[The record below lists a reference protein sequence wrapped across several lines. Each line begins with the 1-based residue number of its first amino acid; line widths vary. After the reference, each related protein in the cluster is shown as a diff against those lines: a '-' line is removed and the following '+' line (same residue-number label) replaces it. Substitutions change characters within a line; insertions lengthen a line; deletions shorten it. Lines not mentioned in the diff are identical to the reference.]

1 MTYINGAVCPE
12 TQEPMTFS
20 INMYC
25 DSTQDHEYF
34 DVSAGV
40 LGDLCNPYLDTVSW
54 VACPRLSVSELWSY
68 IEQYEEYFGVFLLIA
83 GVLLVFMGRKLIKPA
98 VCCAG
103 FITTIAFSCLIFYSV
118 YLDDVANTA
127 DFWYFLGGGAL
138 AGIIVG
144 LLLAWCLRVGA
155 AILAGWGGVCG
166 ALILN
171 ETILYRAEMP
181 WLFWTSICICAV
193 AAGVLAF
200 VILDEVVIIS
210 TTLLGAYSL
219 VRGTAC
225 YAGHYYN
232 EVTMAEMAKDGLLED
247 IDPWYWAYVGGFF
260 LMIGVGLFVQCK
272 SYKKEKAKKEAKKH
286 PYLALE
292 AQSR

>member
-1 MTYINGAVCPE
+1 
-12 TQEPMTFS
+12 MTFS

-25 DSTQDHEYF
+25 DSTQDKEYF

-54 VACPRLSVSELWSY
+54 VACPRLSVSEIWTYL
-68 IEQYEEYFGVFLLIA
+68 EQYEEYFGIFLLVA
-83 GVLLVFMGRKLIKPA
+83 GLLLTFMGLKLIKPL
-98 VCCAG
+98 CFSINRNG
-103 FITTIAFSCLIFYSV
+103 FISTIALSCLIFYSV
-118 YLDDVANTA
+118 YLDDTADTA

-138 AGIIVG
+138 AGIFVG
-144 LLLAWCLRVGA
+144 LLLAWCVKIGA

-166 ALILN
+166 ALV
-171 ETILYRAEMP
+171 LYEAVLFRAEQP
-181 WLFWTSICICAV
+181 WLFWTVICVCAVGAAV
-193 AAGVLAF
+193 AAF
-200 VILDEVVIIS
+200 FIFEEVIIIS
-210 TTLLGAYSL
+210 TTLLGAYAL

-260 LMIGVGLFVQCK
+260 LMIGIGMFVQCK
-272 SYKKEKAKKEAKKH
+272 AYKKEKAKKAAKKH
-286 PYLALE
+286 PYMALE
-292 AQSR
+292 AQ